1 MRSTCKLED
10 EEFERRRNG
19 MSRQGRPSR
28 KPIMHIP
35 LFCIFPPISNHA
47 SESMSKF
54 RNDFFPAEFIFF
66 DPNFLITFR
75 KLYTFPP
82 ISEKYMHFTPIS
94 EQLLHSPYLRPTYV
108 FWLHLRV
115 FASPY
120 FDHDTLMHH
129 ALHVLS
135 SATFHSRLKIE
146 LFKISYSNSTPAP
159 QHICHHYRLQPY
171 TTTLSPRLDLPRF

>member
-19 MSRQGRPSR
+19 MSRQGRPTR

-35 LFCIFPPISNHA
+35 LFCIFPPISNRA

-82 ISEKYMHFTPIS
+82 ISEKCMHFTPIS
-94 EQLLHSPYLRPTYV
+94 EQLLHFPLCSPNLR
-108 FWLHLRV
+108 FL
-115 FASPY
+115 ASFTCFCFP
-120 FDHDTLMHH
+120 
-129 ALHVLS
+129 
-135 SATFHSRLKIE
+135 
-146 LFKISYSNSTPAP
+146 LF
-159 QHICHHYRLQPY
+159 
-171 TTTLSPRLDLPRF
+171 